1 MNMLNPPTLF
11 IEKISDETPI
21 HCDFTIKPWNDIEP
35 ETLSNHMGEAPDHRP
50 VTQFK
55 VAYGKH
61 AINIIFQVV
70 DCYVKAVADR
80 YQGPVYQDSCVEFFF
95 SPGPLVT
102 HGYFNLEVN
111 CCGMAL
117 FEYHPAGSEEFIKI
131 PEDTFEK
138 ISIVSSL
145 NGPIEQEIT
154 KSLTW
159 SVAYRLPYEI
169 LNAYT
174 DVTRPSPG
182 TEWRGNFYKCAD
194 KTSHPHWLTWAPVHF
209 PIPRFHLPEYFGHLK
224 FV

>member
-1 MNMLNPPTLF
+1 MLNPPTLF
-11 IEKISDETPI
+11 VEKIADDTPI
-21 HCDFTIKPWNDIEP
+21 HCDFTINPWDDIKA
-35 ETLSNHMGEAPDHRP
+35 ETLSNHMGEQPDHRP

-55 VAYGKH
+55 IAYGKH
-61 AINIIFQVV
+61 ALTIIFQVE

-95 SPGPLVT
+95 SPGPMVT

-117 FEYHPAGSEEFIKI
+117 FEYHPVDSEEFIRI
-131 PEDTFEK
+131 PEDAFKK
-138 ISIVSSL
+138 IFIVSSL

-154 KSLTW
+154 NSLTW
-159 SVAYRLPYEI
+159 SVSYRLPYDI
-169 LNAYT
+169 LNSYT

-209 PIPRFHLPEYFGHLK
+209 PKPRFHLPEYFGHLK